1 MELNDQEK
9 LQLRQMLSTPWWK
22 VLEKLVNSKIEEFD
36 KQITVSAHDYIKVRE
51 KKYDELNLNGALMW
65 WMSLVLKAPYDA
77 LNKEATDNMIA
88 QMNES
93 YRQKVMKLE
102 R

>member
-9 LQLRQMLSTPWWK
+9 LQLKQMLATEGWK
-22 VLEKLVNSKIEEFD
+22 ILEKLVNSKIQEWD
-36 KQITVSAHDYIKVRE
+36 KQITVSAHDYSKVRE
-51 KKYDELNLNGALMW
+51 KKYDELNLNWALIW

-77 LNKEATDNMIA
+77 LNKEATDNLIA
-88 QMNES
+88 QMNEK
-93 YRQKVMKLE
+93 YRQEVAKLE